1 MSSIN
6 AKTFKPKFDEA
17 RRAISKAI
25 VGNDEA
31 VLFTFVALL
40 CNKPMLLTS
49 HRGRG
54 KTALAKAFHEVI
66 KGATNARLQCTPE
79 MMPGDI
85 TGRKIFDEE
94 LRKFLVELS
103 KAMTSEV
110 VLMDEINR
118 MLEESQAALMELFEE
133 GEVTIDGTT
142 YSLPELH
149 LWICTR
155 NPDGQAGTFRLAD
168 PTRDRLIVDVEM
180 KFPPRDAMNDLL
192 SNTEIH
198 RGRSNLPA
206 VFDKAEI
213 KAMQEHNDWM
223 VNHAPLA
230 VRNYI
235 TSLAEYLQVDGPEF
249 QKLVL
254 VAGTPADAVR
264 LGNTL
269 VGVNIAEL
277 EVLED
282 GMSPRAAIW
291 MLHAACALA
300 FIEGEEEV
308 SFEHVRRVFIPSA
321 RHKLIMR
328 SVAKSLGVKPEDIL
342 NSVLAA
348 VKY

>member
-1 MSSIN
+1 MTVIN
-6 AKTFKPKFDEA
+6 AKTYKPKFDEA
-17 RRAISKAI
+17 RRAIGRAI

-66 KGATNARLQCTPE
+66 SGATHARLQCTPE

-142 YSLPELH
+142 YTLPELH

-192 SNTEIH
+192 ANTEIH
-198 RGRSNLPA
+198 RGKSNLPA

-213 KAMQEHNDWM
+213 KLMQEHNDWM
-223 VNHAPLA
+223 VHNAPLP
-230 VRNYI
+230 VRNYV
-235 TSLAEYLQVDGPEF
+235 TALAECLQTDGDVYQE
-249 QKLVL
+249 LVL
-254 VAGTPADAVR
+254 SAMTKADAKR
-264 LGNTL
+264 LGDM
-269 VGVNIAEL
+269 VGQNIAEL

-282 GMSPRAAIW
+282 GLSPRAAIW

-300 FIEGEEEV
+300 FIEGADV
-308 SFEHVRRVFIPSA
+308 VTFEHVRRVFIPSA

-328 SVAKSLGVKPEDIL
+328 SVAKSLGVRPEDIL
-342 NSVLAA
+342 NSALAT